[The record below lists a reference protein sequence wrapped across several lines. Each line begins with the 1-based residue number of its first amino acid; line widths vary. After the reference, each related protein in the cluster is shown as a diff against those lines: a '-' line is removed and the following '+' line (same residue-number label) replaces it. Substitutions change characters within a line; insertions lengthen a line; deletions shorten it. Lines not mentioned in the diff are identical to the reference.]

1 MTARSVSRP
10 AQGFALGLF
19 VGALAWLPIIAIPL
33 VIGVGATL
41 QVHLSEAVR
50 SSAQAVA
57 HRQSMLVESL
67 VGLETIKV
75 MGAEGSVQRK
85 WEQAIGEIARLGLR
99 SRLLS
104 SVAVNFAAFA
114 QQIAYIA
121 VVVAGIYLIV
131 DDKLTM
137 GGLIACTILSGRAL
151 APLAQVVGLITRYH
165 QCRSGL
171 RSIDRLMQ
179 LPIERPEGVAFVE
192 RPRLSG
198 NIEFKEVSF
207 AYPNETV
214 PVLDRV
220 SFKINAGERVAIVG
234 RIGSGKTTIEKLILG
249 LYEPAAGSILIDGVD
264 QRQIDPTALRRD
276 IGHVPQDIMLFRGSV
291 RDNIA
296 LHASYV
302 DDASVVRA
310 AEIAGVTEFVNRSTK
325 GFELQVGERGEALSG
340 GQRQAIAIARAE
352 LLAPPLLLLD
362 EPTSAMDSRSEEQF
376 KKRLAMRLTGRTL
389 ILVSHRASLLSLV
402 NRLIVVDQGK
412 VVADGPKEQVLA
424 NLSGGRLHVA

>member
-1 MTARSVSRP
+1 
-10 AQGFALGLF
+10 
-19 VGALAWLPIIAIPL
+19 
-33 VIGVGATL
+33 
-41 QVHLSEAVR
+41 
-50 SSAQAVA
+50 
-57 HRQSMLVESL
+57 
-67 VGLETIKV
+67 
-75 MGAEGSVQRK
+75 
-85 WEQAIGEIARLGLR
+85 
-99 SRLLS
+99 
-104 SVAVNFAAFA
+104 
-114 QQIAYIA
+114 
-121 VVVAGIYLIV
+121 
-131 DDKLTM
+131 
-137 GGLIACTILSGRAL
+137 
-151 APLAQVVGLITRYH
+151 
-165 QCRSGL
+165 
-171 RSIDRLMQ
+171 
-179 LPIERPEGVAFVE
+179 
-192 RPRLSG
+192 
-198 NIEFKEVSF
+198 
-207 AYPNETV
+207 
-214 PVLDRV
+214 
-220 SFKINAGERVAIVG
+220 
-234 RIGSGKTTIEKLILG
+234 
-249 LYEPAAGSILIDGVD
+249 
-264 QRQIDPTALRRD
+264 
-276 IGHVPQDIMLFRGSV
+276 MLFRGSV

>member
-1 MTARSVSRP
+1 
-10 AQGFALGLF
+10 
-19 VGALAWLPIIAIPL
+19 
-33 VIGVGATL
+33 
-41 QVHLSEAVR
+41 
-50 SSAQAVA
+50 
-57 HRQSMLVESL
+57 
-67 VGLETIKV
+67 
-75 MGAEGSVQRK
+75 
-85 WEQAIGEIARLGLR
+85 
-99 SRLLS
+99 
-104 SVAVNFAAFA
+104 
-114 QQIAYIA
+114 
-121 VVVAGIYLIV
+121 VAGVYLIV

-171 RSIDRLMQ
+171 RSIDRLMN

-207 AYPNETV
+207 AYPNETM
-214 PVLDRV
+214 PALDRA

-296 LHASYV
+296 LHAPYV

-310 AEIAGVTEFVNRSTK
+310 AEIAGVAEFVNRPTK

-376 KKRLAMRLTGRTL
+376 KKRLAMQLDGRTL
-389 ILVSHRASLLSLV
+389 ILISHRASLLSLV
-402 NRLIVVDQGK
+402 SRLIVVDQGK
-412 VVADGPKEQVLA
+412 IVADGPKEQVLA